1 VRKEIAMSVRCYLIA
16 AYVLAVPLSAA
27 GQEKKIERSALPAIV
42 ERAVQAETQGAT
54 IKGFAEEREHGKTF
68 YEAETVVNG
77 HTRDVL
83 FATDGTIAEIE
94 EEVAFD
100 SLSANVQAGLTE
112 KAAGGKITK
121 VESLTKQGKL
131 VAYEGHVKK
140 GSKSSE
146 IQVGPDGKSL
156 APEE

>member
-1 VRKEIAMSVRCYLIA
+1 MSVRYSSIA
-16 AYVLAVPLSAA
+16 AFVLALSLNATA
-27 GQEKKIERSALPAIV
+27 QEKKIDRSALPPVV
-42 ERAVQAETQGAT
+42 EKAVQSETRGAT
-54 IKGFAEEREHGKTF
+54 IKGFSQERERGKTF

-83 FATDGTIAEIE
+83 FASDGTIAEIE

-100 SLSANVQAGLTE
+100 SLAANVQTGLTQ

-121 VESLTKQGKL
+121 VESLTKKSKL
-131 VAYEGHVKK
+131 VAYEGHVQK

-146 IQVGPDGKSL
+146 IQVGPDGRNL
-156 APEE
+156 VHEE

>member
-1 VRKEIAMSVRCYLIA
+1 MSIRCYVIA
-16 AYVLAVPLSAA
+16 ASVFALTLCVAA
-27 GQEKKIERSALPAIV
+27 QEKKIERSALPLAV
-42 ERAVQAETQGAT
+42 EKAVQAETQGAM
-54 IKGFAEEREHGKTF
+54 IKSFAQEREHGKTF
-68 YEAETVVNG
+68 YEAETMVNG
-77 HTRDVL
+77 HSRDVL

-100 SLSANVQAGLTE
+100 SLPANVQAGLTE

-121 VESLTKQGKL
+121 VESLTKEGKL

-146 IQVGPDGKSL
+146 VQVGSDGKSL
-156 APEE
+156 AHEE